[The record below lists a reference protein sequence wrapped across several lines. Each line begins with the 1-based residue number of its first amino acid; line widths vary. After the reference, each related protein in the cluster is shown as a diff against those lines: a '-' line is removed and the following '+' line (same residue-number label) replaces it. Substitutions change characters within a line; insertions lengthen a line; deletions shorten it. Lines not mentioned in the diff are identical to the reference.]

1 MSYDLR
7 VFRENIFNIVEG
19 FLGEY
24 TYPSGDVVPALF
36 VREGNASPDPAIS
49 VSGLEV
55 TIEADP
61 GKSKFYRQYQG
72 TPVANTYYL
81 RFTMWGAGSC
91 WEAAM
96 AVVAAFDGATYEP
109 ITVPEGAGPASQG
122 IALIPQNFFD
132 TAAQPARRPA
142 PSA

>member
-1 MSYDLR
+1 MIYDLR
-7 VFRENIFNIVEG
+7 VFRENIFKIVEV

-24 TYPSGDVVPALF
+24 TYPNGDTAPALF
-36 VREGNASPDPAIS
+36 VKEGNSDPGPGIS

-55 TIEADP
+55 TIEANP
-61 GKSKFYRQYQG
+61 GKTKFYRQYQG

-81 RFTMWGAGSC
+81 RLAMWGPGTC
-91 WEAAM
+91 WDAAM
-96 AVVAAFDGATYEP
+96 ALVAAFDGATYEP
-109 ITVPEGAGPASQG
+109 ITVPEGLGPTSQG
-122 IALIPQNFFD
+122 IVLIPQNFFD